1 VKLRRSDLQGLGR
14 LAIGATLGI
23 TDLVEQMH
31 STIAAA
37 PLPLEGHTPR
47 KARGIAG
54 LVYGSVRGITRLVG
68 GTLEAV
74 LGPFEASTG
83 EALSSFEREAALA
96 IANGVLGDFLE
107 KSGNPLAIRMSF
119 RQGGQPLKLSSAAQ
133 PTGKILLLV
142 HGLCR
147 NDLQWSPET
156 VEGEEGPIAKLGR
169 KLGYT
174 PVALHYNSGL
184 PIADNGR
191 RLAELLEGL
200 VGQWPVR
207 LEELAIVGHSMGG
220 LVARCACRH
229 AETAG
234 LAWLPRLRRA
244 IFLGTPHRGA
254 PLERGGHAFEQLLG
268 QSPYSAPFT
277 RLGRIR
283 SAGIT
288 DLRHGLVDASLPA
301 GVAAFAIAGTLAKDE
316 NDLAGG
322 LLGDGLV
329 PVASALGLDLPPEN
343 QWIAYGT
350 GHLRLVAS
358 PAVCEKLEAWLA
370 PVTKDCGSAPGLGL
384 AATANPYC
392 LEGPEGRP
400 DVSPGWRSR
409 DAVARPKPW
418 VSSPGISGL
427 KGREIGD
434 ESRPGL
440 CEILQIHLAS

>member
-1 VKLRRSDLQGLGR
+1 VRLRRSDLQGLGR
-14 LAIGATLGI
+14 LAIGATLRV

-37 PLPLEGHTPR
+37 PLPLEGHSPR

-54 LVYGSVRGITRLVG
+54 LVYRSVRGIARLVG
-68 GTLEAV
+68 GALEAV
-74 LGPFEASTG
+74 LGLFEGSTG
-83 EALSSFEREAALA
+83 EAQSSFEREAALA

-119 RQGGQPLKLSSAAQ
+119 RQAGQPLALSSAELAARL
-133 PTGKILLLV
+133 PKATGKILLLV

-147 NDLQWSPET
+147 NDLQWSREKDK
-156 VEGEEGPIAKLGR
+156 GEAGPIADLGR
-169 KLGYT
+169 DLGYT

-184 PIADNGR
+184 PIAVNGR
-191 RLAELLEGL
+191 RLAELLEEL
-200 VGQWPVR
+200 AAQWPVR
-207 LEELAIVGHSMGG
+207 LDELAIVGHSMGG
-220 LVARCACRH
+220 LVARSACHH

-234 LAWLPRLRRA
+234 LAWLPRLRRV
-244 IFLGTPHRGA
+244 IFLGTPHHGA
-254 PLERGGHAFEQLLG
+254 PLERGGHFFEQLLG
-268 QSPYSAPFT
+268 RSPYSAPFT
-277 RLGRIR
+277 RLGRLR

-370 PVTKDCGSAPGLGL
+370 PVTKDCG
-384 AATANPYC
+384 
-392 LEGPEGRP
+392 
-400 DVSPGWRSR
+400 
-409 DAVARPKPW
+409 
-418 VSSPGISGL
+418 
-427 KGREIGD
+427 
-434 ESRPGL
+434 
-440 CEILQIHLAS
+440 